1 MSPASSASSLRPILT
16 RTSLVRGNVT
26 RRSPIAVSPR
36 MVPMV
41 ILGGSAIGG
50 SRGVGD
56 RVICTGEAGGLFEST
71 FVGMLLVFAG
81 LPAFVV
87 LASLL
92 VGVLEAARFFADRTT
107 LLYLVKL
114 G

>member
-41 ILGGSAIGG
+41 ILGRSAIGG
-50 SRGVGD
+50 SRRVGD

-71 FVGMLLVFAG
+71 FFGIFLVFAG
-81 LPAFVV
+81 LPDLVL

-92 VGVLEAARFFADRTT
+92 VAFLEAPRFFAAMKT
-107 LLYLVKL
+107 LLYLRQ
-114 G
+114 

>member
-41 ILGGSAIGG
+41 ILGRSAIGG
-50 SRGVGD
+50 SRRVGD
-56 RVICTGEAGGLFEST
+56 RIICTGEAGGLFVST
-71 FVGMLLVFAG
+71 FFGIFLVFS
-81 LPAFVV
+81 V
-87 LASLL
+87 LADLVLL
-92 VGVLEAARFFADRTT
+92 ASFLLAVLWAPRFFAVINT
-107 LLYLVKL
+107 
-114 G
+114 